1 MSSARSTPMTDDN
14 RTTSLPADSENPLAL
29 ESQIEALLFVA
40 DGPTPIGQLAAA
52 LDVSAARIRT
62 ALAVLDATLQQ
73 RGIRLQYHHEQVQ
86 ITTAPEMAPAIETF
100 LGLESTQRL
109 TQSALET
116 LALVAYQQ
124 PVTRPQIDA
133 VRGVNSD
140 SVIKRLHSRGLIEE
154 VGRASGPGRPILYG
168 TTPEFMQH
176 FGLSSLDELPPL
188 ENGDESA
195 GDEPA

>member
-1 MSSARSTPMTDDN
+1 MPSAHSTPMTDDN
-14 RTTSLPADSENPLAL
+14 RTTSLPPDSENSLAL

-52 LDVSAARIRT
+52 LDVSAARVRT

-176 FGLSSLDELPPL
+176 FGLSSLSELPPL

-195 GDEPA
+195 VDEPT